1 MLGDPSQNNPSNRRP
16 LAEINVVPYVDVM
29 LVLLVIFMAT
39 APLLT
44 QGVVVELPES
54 GAQAIAETDEPPV
67 IVTVDALGNYFL
79 NIHEPATKA
88 LMPDDLSAQVMAAL
102 KQSPNRSV
110 LVRGDDQV
118 NYGKVVGAMVLLQ
131 EAGAEKVGLVTA
143 PLSDSYE

>member
-1 MLGDPSQNNPSNRRP
+1 MLGDPSENSSSRKP

-44 QGVVVELPES
+44 QGVVVELPET
-54 GAQAIAETDEPPV
+54 GAQAITETDEPPL

-79 NIHEPATKA
+79 NIHEPPTKA
-88 LMPDDLSAQVMAAL
+88 LMPDNLSAEVMAAL
-102 KQSPNRSV
+102 KQNPRRSV

-131 EAGAEKVGLVTA
+131 EAGVDKVGLVTA
-143 PLSDSYE
+143 PLSDNRE